1 MPKHKL
7 VTVNERYVANAEK
20 QIKDFIIDTY
30 VKGEFVALSEI
41 QRVFQRDLK
50 IAEGTINNLLKD
62 LLQKGEIS
70 TFYEKGRR
78 YYGPKKIPVS
88 LKTGIAMATIVTFFW
103 VVIDIF
109 SHTTVDK
116 YVRLGSD
123 IHSNDIIFEA
133 STVPFL
139 ISSLSIIF
147 IFTAIWFAIDRKKSA
162 LPEKCKKWY
171 TLRAK

>member
-1 MPKHKL
+1 MPRHKL
-7 VTVNERYVANAEK
+7 VQVNERYTENAGK

-30 VKGEFVALSEI
+30 VKGEFVAHSEI

-50 IAEGTINNLLKD
+50 LSEGTINNLLKD

-103 VVIDIF
+103 FIIDVF
-109 SHTTVDK
+109 SLNAILDN
-116 YVRLGSD
+116 YIRLGSD
-123 IHSNDIIFEA
+123 LSSIPEISRI
-133 STVPFL
+133 STLPFL
-139 ISSLSIIF
+139 ISSLILIF
-147 IFTAIWFAIDRKKSA
+147 IITSIWY
-162 LPEKCKKWY
+162 LTEKFNNKVYK
-171 TLRAK
+171 